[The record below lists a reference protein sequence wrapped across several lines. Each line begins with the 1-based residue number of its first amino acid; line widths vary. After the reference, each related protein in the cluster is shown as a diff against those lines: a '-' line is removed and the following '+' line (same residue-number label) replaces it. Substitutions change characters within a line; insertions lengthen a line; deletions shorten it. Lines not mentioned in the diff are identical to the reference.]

1 MESASAQSVEAFALS
16 RVSASQPN
24 TIITAGRSILRPG
37 GESAKLGAPTRLGLS
52 LTKPSS

>member
-1 MESASAQSVEAFALS
+1 MESASAQSFEAFALS

-37 GESAKLGAPTRLGLS
+37 GVSAVRAKVTDA
-52 LTKPSS
+52 